1 MNELSRISP
10 LQPVAYNLNQSGDKN
25 VNIINHPGG
34 IINLGSTSPSPLSE
48 PNTDQLVAIQ
58 NFSKEYYQLIVTME
72 EDVFTNNIVNVSI
85 DRALIRGN
93 VPFEIYDR
101 CSSLSEAG
109 IEELK
114 TFPALICRENTD
126 FHGVTDPNQYAVYGY
141 IKRIKKECRNIKI
154 AFCPINVFPQRKLC
168 EEPASVYFDLNMG
181 CAVTDLNHSA
191 WSVHKVNLFEAFD
204 VADLSNMPRPY

>member
-1 MNELSRISP
+1 MNERSCISP
-10 LQPVAYNLNQSGDKN
+10 VQPAAYNLNQTGDKN
-25 VNIINHPGG
+25 INIINQAGG
-34 IINLGSTSPSPLSE
+34 IVNFGGSPPLHLSE
-48 PNTDQLVAIQ
+48 QNTEQLIAIQ

-85 DRALIRGN
+85 DHALIRGD
-93 VPFEIYDR
+93 VPSEIYDR
-101 CSSLSEAG
+101 CSSLSKAG

-126 FHGVTDPNQYAVYGY
+126 FRGVTDPNQYAVYGY

-154 AFCPINVFPQRKLC
+154 VFCPINVFPQRKLC
-168 EEPASVYFDLNMG
+168 EEPASVYFDLNME
-181 CAVTDLNHSA
+181 CAVTDLNQSA

-204 VADLSNMPRPY
+204 VANLSNMPRPY

>member
-1 MNELSRISP
+1 MSNNHLAICHTPPSATTTYIKE
-10 LQPVAYNLNQSGDKN
+10 DKSNNFNINNSTVTFN
-25 VNIINHPGG
+25 VTIPQYDAAN
-34 IINLGSTSPSPLSE
+34 SAE
-48 PNTDQLVAIQ
+48 QLIAIQ

-101 CSSLSEAG
+101 CSSLSDAG

-114 TFPALICRENTD
+114 TFPALICRESTGY
-126 FHGVTDPNQYAVYGY
+126 HGMADVTQRVTYSHL
-141 IKRIKKECRNIKI
+141 KSIKKEGRIIKI
-154 AFCPINVFPQRKLC
+154 AFCPIKVFPQQKLC
-168 EEPASVYFDLNMG
+168 EEFVSRYFDLNMA
-181 CAVTDLNHSA
+181 CALTDLNCSA

-204 VADLSNMPRPY
+204 IANISGMPRPS

>member
-1 MNELSRISP
+1 MNELSRFSP

-25 VNIINHPGG
+25 INIINQAGG
-34 IINLGSTSPSPLSE
+34 IINVDSPSPSRLSE
-48 PNTDQLVAIQ
+48 PNADQLVAIQ
-58 NFSKEYYQLIVTME
+58 KFSKEYYQLIVTME

-126 FHGVTDPNQYAVYGY
+126 FRGVTDPNQYAVYGY
-141 IKRIKKECRNIKI
+141 IKRIKKVCRNIKI
-154 AFCPINVFPQRKLC
+154 AFCPINVFPQRQLC

-191 WSVHKVNLFEAFD
+191 WSVHKVNLFEALD
-204 VADLSNMPRPY
+204 IANISGMPRPS